1 MDEELKAYL
10 DVKFGEVQSE
20 FGKVQSEFG
29 NVQIQFGNVQ
39 IQFEKVQSQFEKVQS
54 QFEKVQS
61 QFGEVRSQFGEVRSE
76 IESVETRL
84 LSEFWKWGRVSDQR
98 VRRVEHSDATTI
110 ERLAAM
116 EDRLFTL
123 ERKVAGSK
131 EQ

>member
-10 DVKFGEVQSE
+10 DVKFGEVRSE
-20 FGKVQSEFG
+20 
-29 NVQIQFGNVQ
+29 
-39 IQFEKVQSQFEKVQS
+39 
-54 QFEKVQS
+54 
-61 QFGEVRSQFGEVRSE
+61 FGEVRSEFEKVRSE

>member
-29 NVQIQFGNVQ
+29 NVQIQF
-39 IQFEKVQSQFEKVQS
+39 EKVQSQFEKVQ
-54 QFEKVQS
+54 
-61 QFGEVRSQFGEVRSE
+61 SQFGEVRSE

-84 LSEFWKWGRVSDQR
+84 LSEFWKWGRASDQR